1 MWLLPSSLY
10 YVSICQEYTVTLGF
24 HSDIG
29 LKHAQKSKVAQWFL
43 MMIQQP
49 LPLSFPHK
57 VELSDRVS
65 PSAVRHCKV
74 EVASHSNM
82 SCSSVLFQQFGF
94 GHGKMRVPSILVHVP
109 AIHVVAQISWYA
121 AKDHT
126 EFSMWKWL
134 PGIGVKLGKS
144 IFCVVG
150 SKDMFSA
157 LVESNLLVP
166 CLFVLVGLTLQHVT
180 HSRTN
185 LSN

>member
-1 MWLLPSSLY
+1 M
-10 YVSICQEYTVTLGF
+10 
-24 HSDIG
+24 
-29 LKHAQKSKVAQWFL
+29 AQWFL

-49 LPLSFPHK
+49 LPLSFPLK

-74 EVASHSNM
+74 EVANHSNM

-94 GHGKMRVPSILVHVP
+94 GHGKMRVPSIL

-126 EFSMWKWL
+126 EFSTWKCL

-150 SKDMFSA
+150 SKDMFIA
-157 LVESNLLVP
+157 LVESNLLAP
-166 CLFVLVGLTLQHVT
+166 CMFVLDDLILQHVR

>member
-1 MWLLPSSLY
+1 MAPAQLFILCTDLPGIYSPLS
-10 YVSICQEYTVTLGF
+10 F

-29 LKHAQKSKVAQWFL
+29 LKDAQNRKVAQWFL

-57 VELSDRVS
+57 VVLSDRVS

-74 EVASHSNM
+74 EMANHSNM
-82 SCSSVLFQQFGF
+82 SCSSVLFQQFGL
-94 GHGKMRVPSILVHVP
+94 GHGKMRVPSILAHVP
-109 AIHVVAQISWYA
+109 AIPVVAQISWYA

-126 EFSMWKWL
+126 EFSMWKWF
-134 PGIGVKLGKS
+134 PGIGENLGKS
-144 IFCVVG
+144 IFCMVG

-166 CLFVLVGLTLQHVT
+166 CLFVLDGLILQHVR

>member
-1 MWLLPSSLY
+1 
-10 YVSICQEYTVTLGF
+10 
-24 HSDIG
+24 
-29 LKHAQKSKVAQWFL
+29 

-74 EVASHSNM
+74 EVANHSNM

-94 GHGKMRVPSILVHVP
+94 GHGKMRVPSILAINAVVH
-109 AIHVVAQISWYA
+109 ISWYA

-126 EFSMWKWL
+126 EFSTWKYL

-150 SKDMFSA
+150 SKDMFIA
-157 LVESNLLVP
+157 LVESNLLAP
-166 CLFVLVGLTLQHVT
+166 CMFVLDDLILQHVR